1 MTLCFIAFAMAEVCV
16 CARGCFTKTL
26 GAVSG
31 VSQTETGGPKH
42 VFFITVTI
50 RLQSRDIQVTDSDT
64 NLCTQVFT
72 VTPSETARVSKGQ
85 SATKSV
91 YLTGQWGYI
100 DVDGVYWFL
109 LRPCMCLI
117 LDGTTGNRI
126 ITNGLRN
133 VIKECFRQSAFLLIN
148 IYIYFNFQ
156 QYRTHQTLDSITH
169 RFHLLQ

>member
-1 MTLCFIAFAMAEVCV
+1 MTLCFIAFCDGPGVFAP
-16 CARGCFTKTL
+16 GCFTRTP

-31 VSQTETGGPKH
+31 VRQTETGGPKH
-42 VFFITVTI
+42 LFFITVTI

-64 NLCTQVFT
+64 NLYTGFYSDTFTLCQRGGTLQNLFTLLVNGVTLMSMVCTGSCYVHAC
-72 VTPSETARVSKGQ
+72 V
-85 SATKSV
+85 
-91 YLTGQWGYI
+91 
-100 DVDGVYWFL
+100 
-109 LRPCMCLI
+109 LI

-126 ITNGLRN
+126 ITNGPRN

>member
-1 MTLCFIAFAMAEVCV
+1 MCQRGRTLQNLFI
-16 CARGCFTKTL
+16 
-26 GAVSG
+26 
-31 VSQTETGGPKH
+31 
-42 VFFITVTI
+42 
-50 RLQSRDIQVTDSDT
+50 
-64 NLCTQVFT
+64 
-72 VTPSETARVSKGQ
+72 
-85 SATKSV
+85 
-91 YLTGQWGYI
+91 GQWGYI

-126 ITNGLRN
+126 ITNGPRN